1 MARIIVRQPLRRRM
15 PRMMNIAALAYAG
28 VVLFTP
34 KLDGWQASQ
43 FSVLLFGPAS
53 ASDAAR

>member
-1 MARIIVRQPLRRRM
+1 MGRFIVRQPLRRRM
-15 PRMMNIAALAYAG
+15 PRMMNIAALACAG

-34 KLDGWQASQ
+34 KLDAWHASQ
-43 FSVLLFGPAS
+43 FTVLLFGPAS

>member
-1 MARIIVRQPLRRRM
+1 M
-15 PRMMNIAALAYAG
+15 PRLMNIAALACAG

>member
-1 MARIIVRQPLRRRM
+1 M
-15 PRMMNIAALAYAG
+15 PRLMNIAALACAG

-34 KLDGWQASQ
+34 KLDAWHASQ
-43 FSVLLFGPAS
+43 FTVLLFGPAS